1 MVFKNGIGNGNK
13 NHTTQISLLPT
24 VISLLISL
32 LSSLL
37 SSLLRSLLPTQ
48 ILLLPAR
55 LLFYLSG
62 FFLLPAQILLLP
74 AQFHCYR

>member
-37 SSLLRSLLPTQ
+37 RSLLPTQ

-55 LLFYLSG
+55 LLFYLPG

>member
-24 VISLLISL
+24 VISLLI
-32 LSSLL
+32 SLL

>member
-37 SSLLRSLLPTQ
+37 RSLLPTQ
-48 ILLLPAR
+48 ILLLPAQI
-55 LLFYLSG
+55 LFYLPNFIVTG
-62 FFLLPAQILLLP
+62 KVEYDFQYHF
-74 AQFHCYR
+74 

>member
-37 SSLLRSLLPTQ
+37 RSLLPTQ
-48 ILLLPAR
+48 ILLLPA
-55 LLFYLSG
+55 
-62 FFLLPAQILLLP
+62 
-74 AQFHCYR
+74 QFHCYR